1 MSTGRCRMA
10 VREVIE
16 VTADGSRRTRPVFVR
31 RFPVMRGL
39 FSRFSETNE
48 TIGGSLMKK
57 AFAISFVI
65 ALVLS
70 ATYGFAQTGNGMME
84 GQQGG
89 MMEHGQ
95 MMMQHKGMMEHG
107 QMMGDMM
114 GVTHQMSDMMGRLSG
129 MMKDMPHDRMM
140 KASELMKDM
149 SHNMMEMSK
158 MMGSGKASYKEMKM
172 LQGKMMKMQKR
183 LSEMEM
189 MK

>member
-1 MSTGRCRMA
+1 
-10 VREVIE
+10 
-16 VTADGSRRTRPVFVR
+16 
-31 RFPVMRGL
+31 
-39 FSRFSETNE
+39 
-48 TIGGSLMKK
+48 
-57 AFAISFVI
+57 
-65 ALVLS
+65 
-70 ATYGFAQTGNGMME
+70 
-84 GQQGG
+84 
-89 MMEHGQ
+89 
-95 MMMQHKGMMEHG
+95 
-107 QMMGDMM
+107 
-114 GVTHQMSDMMGRLSG
+114 MMGRLSG

>member
-1 MSTGRCRMA
+1 
-10 VREVIE
+10 
-16 VTADGSRRTRPVFVR
+16 
-31 RFPVMRGL
+31 MR
-39 FSRFSETNE
+39 
-48 TIGGSLMKK
+48 K
-57 AFAISFVI
+57 AFTISFVMAFI
-65 ALVLS
+65 LS
-70 ATYGFAQTGNGMME
+70 ATYGFAQMGNGMME

-95 MMMQHKGMMEHG
+95 QMMQHQGMMEHG

-149 SHNMMEMSK
+149 SHNMMDMSR

-172 LQGKMMKMQKR
+172 LQGKMMKMQRR